1 MIFPA
6 NCLRAACI
14 AALSLVFAVTGL
26 DARSQSLGADRKLV
40 QATTTQPRS
49 DVRAVF
55 WPVRADGSITN
66 LQEFMAH
73 YTSFEQL
80 CNDRQNGV
88 ISNQPLRSAT
98 SLFTRLAL
106 RHHGAISRPQN
117 CETAGYVLES
127 LNRFDLNGNS
137 IHDFRPFLMFGS
149 TLKYINISGATIV
162 AMDSNGRPLAT
173 NIGVLREITPRRGGN
188 LTHLTGSSVFDT
200 VGCPFNNDHF
210 RGYYGA
216 FCEY

>member
-26 DARSQSLGADRKLV
+26 DARSQSLGADQKLV
-40 QATTTQPRS
+40 PATMTQPRS
-49 DVRAVF
+49 DVWAVF

-66 LQEFMAH
+66 IQEFMAH
-73 YTSFEQL
+73 YRSFEQL

-88 ISNQPLRSAT
+88 ISNQPLRSAI

-106 RHHGAISRPQN
+106 RSEDAQGRPRN
-117 CETAGYVLES
+117 CRMAADVLDS
-127 LNRFDLNGNS
+127 VNRFDLNGNA
-137 IHDFRPFLMFGS
+137 IQDFRPFLMFGS
-149 TLKYINISGATIV
+149 TLKYINISRATIGV
-162 AMDSNGRPLAT
+162 HDNNGRALGT
-173 NIGVLREITPRRGGN
+173 NIAVLREITPRRGGN

-200 VGCPFNNDHF
+200 NACPFDDGGHW
-210 RGYYGA
+210 YWGA
-216 FCEY
+216 GCEY